1 MSGKVGYQAAA
12 TNRIELVARKRDTV
26 TYELKRGRTV
36 VYRGTTNDLESREQQ
51 HRSDGKRFDKMN
63 PTSRK
68 MTSEGAK
75 RKEAES
81 LQTYRRSH
89 GGKNPLYNKD
99 SDG

>member
-1 MSGKVGYQAAA
+1 MVKLDIRRPA
-12 TNRIELVARKRDTV
+12 TKRIELVAKTRDTV

-51 HRSDGKRFDKMN
+51 HRSDGKRFDKIV

-68 MTSEGAK
+68 MTSDGAK
-75 RKEAES
+75 KKEAEN
-81 LQTYRRSH
+81 LQAYRRSH
-89 GGKNPLYNKD
+89 SGKNPVYNKD